1 MNINILLYQIY
12 FIIIHKSNIPYG
24 GVILEFIVYKDV
36 RTSLPGGFKFIL
48 ALFYEYFYA
57 I

>member
-1 MNINILLYQIY
+1 MVLIFLLLLLLKIIIY
-12 FIIIHKSNIPYG
+12 FDIPYG
-24 GVILEFIVYKDV
+24 GVLLELIVYNDV